1 MKMSSLFLKFVIVLI
16 NWWHDFMSS
25 NSVSNHTHDQQIV
38 LPLHSSLIL
47 TWFKELIQ
55 FLELSVMTDLCML
68 INLLSKMK

>member
-25 NSVSNHTHDQQIV
+25 NSVLS
-38 LPLHSSLIL
+38 LHSSLIL